1 MNFCRILEKVLRP
14 QLNRKCCCSFKGN
27 KIEKGKMD
35 RGVSAKSPSSSH
47 CGDSNATVAMDAASP
62 CRSPAPRCRSPPH
75 LPRVDKSM
83 PCSSLFSPPLLPQTL
98 TLGGAPPGPPLAAA
112 TAVMVA
118 VVSGHLTSS
127 QHRPELCLAV
137 LHLCADGIDM
147 GQPHSSAPRRSFPAS
162 GRPSCT
168 DSSPAVLPDLLRQR
182 QPLQG
187 EHALLL
193 GPSSL
198 SLSPRQ
204 AAAP

>member
-1 MNFCRILEKVLRP
+1 
-14 QLNRKCCCSFKGN
+14 
-27 KIEKGKMD
+27 
-35 RGVSAKSPSSSH
+35 
-47 CGDSNATVAMDAASP
+47 
-62 CRSPAPRCRSPPH
+62 
-75 LPRVDKSM
+75 
-83 PCSSLFSPPLLPQTL
+83 
-98 TLGGAPPGPPLAAA
+98 
-112 TAVMVA
+112 MVA